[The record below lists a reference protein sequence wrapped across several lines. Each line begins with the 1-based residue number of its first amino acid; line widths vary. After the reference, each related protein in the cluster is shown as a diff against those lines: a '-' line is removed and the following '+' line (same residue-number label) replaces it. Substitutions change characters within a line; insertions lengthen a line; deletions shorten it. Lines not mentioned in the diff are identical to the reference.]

1 MRARLLRFLLLLAIG
16 SANAQ
21 EFVTARLTGRVTGSS
36 EAPIAGA
43 DVSWNMIS
51 GAKIDR
57 TRPIKTV
64 TDKDGRYELT
74 IGFDAGK
81 TITVKEVFA
90 NAEGFVRA
98 AAPVAKP
105 LTGGDSATLDFVLEK
120 G

>member
-1 MRARLLRFLLLLAIG
+1 MRTMLPRVLLLVALG

-21 EFVTARLTGRVTGSS
+21 EFATARLTGRVTDSS

-51 GAKIDR
+51 GARIDR
-57 TRPIKTV
+57 TKSIKTT

-74 IGFDAGK
+74 IGFEAGK

-98 AAPVAKP
+98 SSPVAKP
-105 LTGGDSATLDFVLEK
+105 LTGGDSGTL
-120 G
+120 